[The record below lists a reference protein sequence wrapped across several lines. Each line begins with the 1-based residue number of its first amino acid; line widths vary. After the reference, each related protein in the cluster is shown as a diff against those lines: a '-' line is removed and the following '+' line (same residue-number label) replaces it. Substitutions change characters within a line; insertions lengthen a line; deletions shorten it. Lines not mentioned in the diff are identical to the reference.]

1 MINGIKITII
11 NPIVR
16 FWEIAVRVRYRTA
29 TSVFITVIKLSWLIY
44 NNKTQKKITK
54 FILIL
59 D

>member
-11 NPIVR
+11 NTIVR
-16 FWEIAVRVRYRTA
+16 FWKIAVRVRYRTA